1 MMREITSTVPAA
13 TSLLSCNELTPAGR
27 REGVML
33 THTSLVSPI
42 RATSAWRWPAVAGP
56 AATRPDASPK
66 ASVEQDRRP
75 HTPFGKQI

>member
-1 MMREITSTVPAA
+1 MREITSTVPAA
-13 TSLLSCNELTPAGR
+13 TSLSADNELAPAGL

-33 THTSLVSPI
+33 THPSSVSPN

-66 ASVEQDRRP
+66 LYV
-75 HTPFGKQI
+75 